1 MVATS
6 VAALTILWL
15 LDTQIYTEPW
25 TVDPWLYTALM
36 TNFDTIYG
44 WFTATY
50 YASRLPVIIPG
61 LFLNSFLTPQQAY
74 VVLHLVMF
82 FTGGAFLYLLVRWLF
97 GVRIALFVYP
107 AVLTNAAYVDA
118 HTWDYVDGFVIT
130 YLAAGLY
137 FLVSSIGGTSRVRP
151 ALAGFFLAAA
161 AASNLFATLLIAGAV
176 AAYLYGRRRVDGRLA
191 VESPR
196 GRRGIVRRGR
206 GGLADGVRCL
216 RPRTR
221 GPNAVLHAVRR
232 GGQDDQYRSRTSC
245 RATTGCGE
253 SPASSFRRSSGGCAS
268 RVAVPSSVD
277 PRPDRSGLD
286 GDRVGHLRRAGRLGV
301 HPLAHVPAAPVLL
314 RHAVPVPL
322 RRARRLPSSP

>member
-1 MVATS
+1 MVVATS
-6 VAALTILWL
+6 VAALTILRL
-15 LDTQIYTEPW
+15 LDTQIYTEPS

-50 YASRLPVIIPG
+50 YASRLPVILPG

-74 VVLHLVMF
+74 VILHLVMF

-137 FLVSSIGGTSRVRP
+137 FLVSSIRGESGASGARGILPRRGSRLEPLCDPPHRRRRRCIP
-151 ALAGFFLAAA
+151 LR
-161 AASNLFATLLIAGAV
+161 SSE
-176 AAYLYGRRRVDGRLA
+176 GRRAPRF
-191 VESPR
+191 ESPR

-206 GGLADGVRCL
+206 GGLADGVRRL

-221 GPNAVLHAVRR
+221 WPNAVLHAIHR
-232 GGQDDQYRSRTSC
+232 GGQDDQYRSVQAAELRL
-245 RATTGCGE
+245 
-253 SPASSFRRSSGGCAS
+253 
-268 RVAVPSSVD
+268 AV
-277 PRPDRSGLD
+277 G
-286 GDRVGHLRRAGRLGV
+286 
-301 HPLAHVPAAPVLL
+301 
-314 RHAVPVPL
+314 
-322 RRARRLPSSP
+322 